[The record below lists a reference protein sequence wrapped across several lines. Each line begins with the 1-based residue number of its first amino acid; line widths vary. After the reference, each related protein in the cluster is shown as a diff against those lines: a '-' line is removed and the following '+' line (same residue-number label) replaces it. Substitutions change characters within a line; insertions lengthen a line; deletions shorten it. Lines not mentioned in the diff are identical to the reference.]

1 MDLSPLKDLTY
12 LSSLTLKAIYVTDLT
27 PLKNLKNLYE
37 LRLDENPI
45 EDISMLE
52 DMEYYDKFS
61 Y

>member
-1 MDLSPLKDLTY
+1 MDLSPLEDCIY
-12 LSSLTLKAIYVTDLT
+12 LSSLTLKANYVSDVT
-27 PLKNLKNLYE
+27 PLAKLKNLYE

-45 EDISMLE
+45 EDITVLE